1 MEAVKE
7 QEVAGV
13 IESQEESTTHLCKS
27 CGNSFTKMYCNAC
40 GEKVLM
46 AKDRRFRTFI
56 RDVLAFTD
64 NKLLKTLWLII
75 SKPGFLAKEYAEG
88 RRVNY
93 IRPLQL
99 FFILNLIY
107 FLFPLLQLFNT
118 SLRTQMYLRTHSK
131 LVRDMV
137 FSKIG
142 NDRLVLEGY
151 SLMYNEKST
160 SLAKLLIIVF
170 VILASLPMMLI
181 YRRHNRYFTDHV
193 TLAVELTSFNLAVNA
208 IVLSLFLMLVS
219 KVMHWSHL
227 GWEKYLDDFTLTI
240 IFVLTNSYFLF
251 RAGRMFYAQK
261 GKILILKVVLGLLG
275 LFIALEAYRLC
286 LFLITFWTL

>member
-7 QEVAGV
+7 NEEAGV
-13 IESQEESTTHLCKS
+13 IESQQQAAVHICKS
-27 CGNSFTKMYCNAC
+27 CGNAFSKTYCNVC
-40 GEKVLM
+40 GEKVLE
-46 AKDRRFRTFI
+46 AKDRRFSSFVAN
-56 RDVLAFTD
+56 VLAFAD
-64 NKLLKTLWLII
+64 NKFLKTLWLII
-75 SKPGFLAKEYAEG
+75 RKPGFLSKEYAEG
-88 RRVNY
+88 KRVNY

-99 FFILNLIY
+99 FFILNLVY

-160 SLAKLLIIVF
+160 GLAKLLIIVF
-170 VILASLPMMLI
+170 VILASVPMMFI
-181 YRRHNRYFTDHV
+181 YRRRNRFFTDHV
-193 TLAVELTSFNLAVNA
+193 TLSVELTCFNLAINA
-208 IVLSLFLMLVS
+208 IFLSLFLMLVS
-219 KVMHWSHL
+219 KLMHWSHL

-240 IFVLTNSYFLF
+240 IFVLTNTYFLF
-251 RAGRMFYAQK
+251 RAGRIFYVQK